1 MNIEQ
6 ILAVENP
13 LRLGVFVGLLATLA
27 IAERMFPRRGDAV
40 PGMRQLT
47 NLGMV
52 LIGTVVVR
60 VVFPVLAVG
69 FAAAL
74 QSRGIGLLPQLN
86 MPAWLAIAIA
96 FVLLDAAI
104 YWQHR
109 LLHRIPLL
117 WRLHRVHHADMAFD
131 VTLAV
136 RFHPLEIALSMAIK
150 FVVIAAIGAP
160 ALAVLLFEIAL
171 SAGSLWTH
179 TDLRVP
185 DALDRFLRRVIVT
198 PDMHRVHHS
207 VHPDET
213 DSNFSFHLSLW
224 DHVFGSYRA
233 QPRDG
238 HLGMAIGLHEF
249 RTPAEQS
256 LLALLLNPFRAA
268 SPSQAA
274 PPAVRE

>member
-1 MNIEQ
+1 MSIEEV
-6 ILAVENP
+6 LALENP
-13 LRLGVFVGLLATLA
+13 LRLGMFVGLLAILA

-40 PGMRQLT
+40 PAMRQLT
-47 NLGMV
+47 NLGLV
-52 LIGTVVVR
+52 VIDTVVVR
-60 VVFPVLAVG
+60 LVFPVLAVG

-74 QSRGIGLLPQLN
+74 QSRGIGLLPQLDL
-86 MPAWLAIAIA
+86 PPWLAVAIA
-96 FVLLDAAI
+96 FLLLDAAI

-117 WRLHRVHHADMAFD
+117 WRLHRVHHADTAFD

-150 FVVIAAIGAP
+150 FAVIAAIGAP
-160 ALAVLLFEIAL
+160 ALAVLLFEVAL

-179 TDLRVP
+179 ADLRLPESV
-185 DALDRFLRRVIVT
+185 DRILRRIVVT

-207 VHPDET
+207 VHRDET
-213 DSNFSFHLSLW
+213 DSNFSFHFSLW
-224 DHVFGSYRA
+224 DHVFRSYRA

-249 RTPAEQS
+249 RAPADQG
-256 LLALLLNPFRAA
+256 LLALLLNPFRAV
-268 SPSQAA
+268 
-274 PPAVRE
+274 PPAPATVQD

>member
-6 ILAVENP
+6 VLAVENP
-13 LRLGVFVGLLATLA
+13 LRLGVFLGLLATLA
-27 IAERMFPRRGDAV
+27 IAERMFPRRGDAA

-47 NLGMV
+47 NLGMM
-52 LIGTVVVR
+52 LIDSVVVR
-60 VVFPVLAVG
+60 LVFPVLAVG

-74 QSRGIGLLPQLN
+74 QSRGIGLLPLLDL
-86 MPAWLAIAIA
+86 PAWLAVALG
-96 FVLLDAAI
+96 FLLLDAAI

-117 WRLHRVHHADMAFD
+117 WRLHRVHHADTTFD

-150 FVVIAAIGAP
+150 FAVIAALGAP
-160 ALAVLLFEIAL
+160 ALAVLLFEVAL

-179 TDLRVP
+179 ADLRLP
-185 DALDRFLRRVIVT
+185 DSVDRVVRRLLVT

-224 DHVFGSYRA
+224 DHLFGSYRA

-238 HLGMAIGLHEF
+238 HLGMTIGLHEF
-249 RTPAEQS
+249 RAPAEQS
-256 LLALLLNPFRAA
+256 LPALLLNPFRAV
-268 SPSQAA
+268 PPIQPA
-274 PPAVRE
+274 PPAVQD